1 MGNTA
6 DLGTGGQGDRACVK
20 AQLAAD
26 DLEQRGLA
34 CAIAADKAHL
44 VAFGNDGAGLFKQ
57 RAAFDGVID
66 F

>member
-1 MGNTA
+1 LGDTA
-6 DLGTGGQGDRACVK
+6 NFGARGQGDGTRIE